1 MLDLTTIHEGLR
13 ACFTPNSKIVISTCI
28 ALFVAVRFYRSYSR
42 RSRTTKLKGPP
53 SKSFLF
59 GVSQDLHNAPDLG
72 AVYNDWEKTYG
83 STYEITDTLG
93 LKILVLGD
101 PKAMAHILAKD
112 TTVYH
117 QLKFFKA
124 ITIQLVSPDISVYAF
139 VRATHRSSLATCCSL
154 WRGRPTRGS
163 SNRIVFGPMSY
174 DCVRQRKALS
184 FGFSSIPTRNLTS
197 IFLDSAYKVSCS
209 LDQSRIGDFSSTTT
223 DESWMGVFLSIQL
236 DGLRGD

>member
-1 MLDLTTIHEGLR
+1 MLDLTTIHKGLR

-139 VRATHRSSLATCCSL
+139 VRVHSPFQFGHMLFTMEGETYKRFVESDCL
-154 WRGRPTRGS
+154 WAY
-163 SNRIVFGPMSY
+163 VFS
-174 DCVRQRKALS
+174 
-184 FGFSSIPTRNLTS
+184 
-197 IFLDSAYKVSCS
+197 
-209 LDQSRIGDFSSTTT
+209 
-223 DESWMGVFLSIQL
+223 
-236 DGLRGD
+236 